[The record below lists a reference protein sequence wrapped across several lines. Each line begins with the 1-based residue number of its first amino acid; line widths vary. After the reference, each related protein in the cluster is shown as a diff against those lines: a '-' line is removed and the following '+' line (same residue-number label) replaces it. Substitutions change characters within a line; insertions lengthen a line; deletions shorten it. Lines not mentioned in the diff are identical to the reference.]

1 MTSRF
6 GRPTVECATSLLT
19 LAFSGDP
26 PTRWVFSDP
35 HDYLNNFPTFVRALG
50 GRSFKHD
57 TADSLDGCG
66 AVALWLP
73 PGVNPDEEALIGLVE
88 QAVPE
93 NIRGDAFSIFEQM
106 GGFHPGEPHWYL
118 PFIGVDPAHQ
128 GAGYGTELMRH
139 TLKRCDADG
148 IPAYLPNS
156 NPRNALFYERLGF
169 EQLGVIKAGT
179 FPEIVPMLRKPR

>member
-1 MTSRF
+1 
-6 GRPTVECATSLLT
+6 
-19 LAFSGDP
+19 
-26 PTRWVFSDP
+26 
-35 HDYLNNFPTFVRALG
+35 
-50 GRSFKHD
+50 
-57 TADSLDGCG
+57 
-66 AVALWLP
+66 
-73 PGVNPDEEALIGLVE
+73 
-88 QAVPE
+88 
-93 NIRGDAFSIFEQM
+93 M

-128 GAGYGTELMRH
+128 GEGYGTELMRH

-148 IPAYLPNS
+148 IPAYLENS

>member
-1 MTSRF
+1 
-6 GRPTVECATSLLT
+6 
-19 LAFSGDP
+19 
-26 PTRWVFSDP
+26 
-35 HDYLNNFPTFVRALG
+35 
-50 GRSFKHD
+50 
-57 TADSLDGCG
+57 
-66 AVALWLP
+66 VALWLP

-128 GAGYGTELMRH
+128 GEGYGTELMRH
-139 TLKRCDADG
+139 TLKRCDADE
-148 IPAYLPNS
+148 IPAYLENS
-156 NPRNALFYERLGF
+156 NPRNAPFYERLGF